1 METNY
6 FDLEEI
12 TTLEELNMKYAEYVL
27 TQGLEDVEFEE
38 MDNEYLE
45 IFEELKDKHV
55 SLEGVEFTKDYGDKE
70 KDFRANINKY
80 NRYTINGLKIYV
92 RGCYTY
98 IEGEILNPKA
108 DLGKRAKELGAQL
121 RAALKE
127 DSFHY
132 SHQKARWCW
141 SARPW
146 KNLKQRSWTNEK
158 IDATYGTRQEDD
170 EQLEIGA

>member
-6 FDLEEI
+6 FDLDEI
-12 TTLEELNMKYAEYVL
+12 TTLEELNGAYFKLAME
-27 TQGLEDVEFEE
+27 LEGEDFEE

-45 IFEELKDKHV
+45 VFEELKDKHC
-55 SLEGVEFTKDYGDKE
+55 SKEGTEFIKDYGDKE
-70 KDFRANINKY
+70 KGIRTNILKY
-80 NRYTINGLKIYV
+80 KTYCINGLKLKL
-92 RGCYTY
+92 RGCYLF

-127 DSFHY
+127 DGFHY
-132 SHQKARWCW
+132 SHQKARWSFC
-141 SARPW
+141 ARPW
-146 KNLKQRSWTNEK
+146 KSLKQHSWTNER
-158 IDATYGTRQEDD
+158 IDATYGEQEED